1 MKYNYELRQVDAV
14 WYDDHWVWNE
24 SYFIEDVELEDATE
38 EEFLLGQIVPECRKY
53 FAVEYD
59 ANGDVFE
66 LVDKR
71 DGRRPVLALDLARC
85 RSKLPR

>member
-1 MKYNYELRQVDAV
+1 MKYDYELRQVDAV
-14 WYDDHWVWNE
+14 WYDDHWIWNE
-24 SYFIEDVELEDATE
+24 SYHIEDVELEDATE
-38 EEFLLGQIVPECRKY
+38 EEFLLEQIVPECRKY

-71 DGRRPVLALDLARC
+71 DGRRPVLALDLAP
-85 RSKLPR
+85 LPF

>member
-1 MKYNYELRQVDAV
+1 MKYDYELRQVDAL

-24 SYFIEDVELEDATE
+24 SYHIEDVELEDAAE

-66 LVDKR
+66 LLDKTE
-71 DGRRPVLALDLARC
+71 DNRPAMGLVPMAAPLFN
-85 RSKLPR
+85 

>member
-1 MKYNYELRQVDAV
+1 MKYDYELRQVDAV

-24 SYFIEDVELEDATE
+24 SYHIEDVELEDATE
-38 EEFLLGQIVPECRKY
+38 EEFLLEQIVPEYRKD

-66 LVDKR
+66 LLDKTE
-71 DGRRPVLALDLARC
+71 DNRPAMALVLAP
-85 RSKLPR
+85 LPF

>member
-1 MKYNYELRQVDAV
+1 MKYNYELRQVDAL

-24 SYFIEDVELEDATE
+24 SYHIEDVELEDAAE

-66 LVDKR
+66 LLDKTE
-71 DGRRPVLALDLARC
+71 DNRPAMALVPMAAPLFN
-85 RSKLPR
+85 

>member
-1 MKYNYELRQVDAV
+1 MKCAYELRQVDAL

-24 SYFIEDVELEDATE
+24 SYFIEDVELEDGTE
-38 EEFLLGQIVPECRKY
+38 EEFLLGQIVPECRKD

-59 ANGDVFE
+59 VNGDVFE

-71 DGRRPVLALDLARC
+71 DGRRPVLALDLAP
-85 RSKLPR
+85 LPF

>member
-1 MKYNYELRQVDAV
+1 MKYDYELRQVDAL

-24 SYFIEDVELEDATE
+24 SYHIEDVELEDAAE
-38 EEFLLGQIVPECRKY
+38 EEFLLGQIVPEYRKY
-53 FAVEYD
+53 FTVEYD

-71 DGRRPVLALDLARC
+71 DGRRPVLALDL
-85 RSKLPR
+85 SPLPF

>member
-14 WYDDHWVWNE
+14 WYDDRWVWNE
-24 SYFIEDVELEDATE
+24 SYHIEDVELEDAAE
-38 EEFLLGQIVPECRKY
+38 EEFLLEQIVPECRKY

-66 LVDKR
+66 LLDKTE
-71 DGRRPVLALDLARC
+71 DNRPAMALVLAP
-85 RSKLPR
+85 LPF

>member
-1 MKYNYELRQVDAV
+1 MKYNYELRQVDAL
-14 WYDDHWVWNE
+14 WYDGHWVWNE
-24 SYFIEDVELEDATE
+24 SNHIEDVELEDGTE
-38 EEFLLGQIVPECRKY
+38 KEFLLEQIVPECRKY

-71 DGRRPVLALDLARC
+71 DGRRPVLALDL
-85 RSKLPR
+85 SPLPF

>member
-1 MKYNYELRQVDAV
+1 MKYDYELRQVDAL
-14 WYDDHWVWNE
+14 WYDDHWIWNE
-24 SYFIEDVELEDATE
+24 SYHIEDVELEDAAE
-38 EEFLLGQIVPECRKY
+38 EEFLLEQIVPECRKY

>member
-1 MKYNYELRQVDAV
+1 MKCAYELRQVDAL

-24 SYFIEDVELEDATE
+24 SYFIEDVELEDGTE
-38 EEFLLGQIVPECRKY
+38 KEFLLEQIVPECRKY

-59 ANGDVFE
+59 VRCDVFE

-71 DGRRPVLALDLARC
+71 DGRRPVLALDLAP
-85 RSKLPR
+85 LPF

>member
-1 MKYNYELRQVDAV
+1 MKYDYELRQVDAL
-14 WYDDHWVWNE
+14 WYDDHWIWNE
-24 SYFIEDVELEDATE
+24 SYHIEDVELEDAAE

-71 DGRRPVLALDLARC
+71 DGRRPVLALDLAP
-85 RSKLPR
+85 LPF

>member
-1 MKYNYELRQVDAV
+1 MKCAYELRQVDAL

-24 SYFIEDVELEDATE
+24 SYHIEDVELEDAAE

-71 DGRRPVLALDLARC
+71 DGRRPVLALDLAP
-85 RSKLPR
+85 LPF

>member
-1 MKYNYELRQVDAV
+1 MKCAYELRQVDAL

-24 SYFIEDVELEDATE
+24 SYHIEDVETE
-38 EEFLLGQIVPECRKY
+38 EEFLLGQIVPECRKD

-66 LVDKR
+66 LLDKTE
-71 DGRRPVLALDLARC
+71 DNRPAMALVLA
-85 RSKLPR
+85 PPPF

>member
-1 MKYNYELRQVDAV
+1 MKYNYELRQVDAL

-24 SYFIEDVELEDATE
+24 SYHIEDVELEDAAE

-66 LVDKR
+66 LLDKTE
-71 DGRRPVLALDLARC
+71 DNRPVMALVLAP
-85 RSKLPR
+85 LPF

>member
-1 MKYNYELRQVDAV
+1 MKSDYELRQVDAL

-24 SYFIEDVELEDATE
+24 SYHIEDVELEDAAE

-66 LVDKR
+66 LLDKTE
-71 DGRRPVLALDLARC
+71 DNRPAMALVPMAAPLFN
-85 RSKLPR
+85 